1 MLIWGPCPDSEN
13 RKWSGVWEVGLTG
26 NSYIRLMKTVDYLT
40 PPHGFWFHKSGFKP
54 RNIGSS
60 PQDEDVMAAEHSK
73 TQDHPPGN
81 LSSYL

>member
-40 PPHGFWFHKSGFKP
+40 PPHGFLVP
-54 RNIGSS
+54 
-60 PQDEDVMAAEHSK
+60 
-73 TQDHPPGN
+73 
-81 LSSYL
+81 